1 MCAVHA
7 LKPRLGLA
15 PLYALIGVV
24 LAFSF
29 LVANKHDGQ
38 WRLSTAVYYSSPA
51 NVASVIFHPLLH
63 ASMVL
68 VYVLE
73 GTKAARRL
81 AAAVVLMYVFH
92 FLVQLALY
100 SHASHPPAGMPVLT
114 DSPLVAYT
122 LANRP
127 ASVLAFILDVVV
139 ILVSYQY
146 LVNHLRNV
154 PLAIP
159 VFTALVLTMVL
170 DGIIYNTLR
179 GRAFGDLWILQKL
192 QVGIAAGL
200 PLSAYL
206 SWQLSQ
212 HKDEIRHGILR
223 RDPLGILKRQVRE
236 IQAELTAQREKL
248 QQLKNTFGRYVS
260 NEVVQAL
267 LEDPRK
273 LELGG
278 ELRHV
283 TILFADIRGYS
294 TLAEALA
301 PTEVIG
307 LLNDYFKGVT
317 RVILENKG
325 MINEFEGDAVL
336 AVFGAPLELEN
347 HAELAVNSALGML
360 DAVRDLNA
368 VWEDDGTAARWR
380 GAGVDGLAI
389 RIGIHTGEVVAGN
402 IGSEARTKY
411 AVIGDTVNTA
421 SRVEGLNK
429 TLQTSVLLT
438 STTRAAVLARST
450 VVPPLVDMGSH
461 VVKGRTEPVRV
472 FTIENAYPSGSNEAT
487 A

>member
-1 MCAVHA
+1 M
-7 LKPRLGLA
+7 
-15 PLYALIGVV
+15 
-24 LAFSF
+24 
-29 LVANKHDGQ
+29 
-38 WRLSTAVYYSSPA
+38 
-51 NVASVIFHPLLH
+51 
-63 ASMVL
+63 
-68 VYVLE
+68 
-73 GTKAARRL
+73 
-81 AAAVVLMYVFH
+81 
-92 FLVQLALY
+92 
-100 SHASHPPAGMPVLT
+100 
-114 DSPLVAYT
+114 
-122 LANRP
+122 
-127 ASVLAFILDVVV
+127 
-139 ILVSYQY
+139 
-146 LVNHLRNV
+146 
-154 PLAIP
+154 
-159 VFTALVLTMVL
+159 
-170 DGIIYNTLR
+170 
-179 GRAFGDLWILQKL
+179 
-192 QVGIAAGL
+192 
-200 PLSAYL
+200 
-206 SWQLSQ
+206 
-212 HKDEIRHGILR
+212 
-223 RDPLGILKRQVRE
+223 
-236 IQAELTAQREKL
+236 
-248 QQLKNTFGRYVS
+248 
-260 NEVVQAL
+260 
-267 LEDPRK
+267 
-273 LELGG
+273 
-278 ELRHV
+278 